1 SLGNNTRAVW
11 FRISG
16 VILILL
22 IFQAGGFRR
31 YEFIP
36 SEAMRIAGL
45 ILMMLGFAFAIWAR
59 IHLGRN
65 WGMPMSRK
73 QEPELVTSGPYAL
86 VRHPIYSGILL
97 AVLGT
102 ALAEGLF
109 LSIFFIFLF
118 IYFLYSAKKEE
129 KIMTELFPG
138 QYPAYKRRTTML
150 IPFIL

>member
-1 SLGNNTRAVW
+1 MINQLIAIFWLGFVVYWLVSARGVKRSLGNNTRAVW

-86 VRHPIYSGILL
+86 VRHPIYSGI
-97 AVLGT
+97 
-102 ALAEGLF
+102 
-109 LSIFFIFLF
+109 
-118 IYFLYSAKKEE
+118 
-129 KIMTELFPG
+129 
-138 QYPAYKRRTTML
+138 
-150 IPFIL
+150 